1 MSTLSIKSMRSSRIL
16 EVECRTALNLSKI
29 SGMAYCL
36 NPYTGCEHR
45 CIYCYATFMRRF
57 RNHSEEWGSFVDVKI
72 NFINRL
78 KEELQKKKIGLV
90 AIGTV
95 SDPYQ
100 PIEAKYRTTRQA
112 IALLNQYN
120 FPYEVL
126 TKSNLIVRD
135 IDLLRDNKNSSV
147 ELTITT
153 VDETI
158 RQIFEP
164 KAPSV
169 PARLKT
175 LEKLLA
181 NSIETTVFFGPV
193 IPYFS
198 DSPEKIRQFFR
209 ILQGI
214 GVRRVLVDKLNYLE
228 TKIGQII
235 RVLRQTSPQAIPY
248 YQQILLNPIHYQ
260 ITLRQNIEMVA
271 KDFKFSVEVLF

>member
-1 MSTLSIKSMRSSRIL
+1 MLTLSVKPNL
-16 EVECRTALNLSKI
+16 KVKEVECRTALNLSKI

-36 NPYTGCEHR
+36 NPYIGCEHR

-72 NFINRL
+72 NFIDRL
-78 KEELQKKKIGLV
+78 KKEIQKKKIGSV
-90 AIGTV
+90 AVGTV

-100 PIEAKYRTTRQA
+100 PIEAKYHTTRQT
-112 IALLNQYN
+112 ITLLNQYN
-120 FPYEVL
+120 FPYEIL

-135 IDLLRDNKNSSV
+135 IDLLKDNKNSSV

-153 VDETI
+153 VDEAI

-169 PARLKT
+169 LARLKT

-198 DSPEKIRQFFR
+198 DSPEKIGQFFR
-209 ILQGI
+209 ILQRIGI
-214 GVRRVLVDKLNYLE
+214 RRVLVDKLNYLE
-228 TKIGQII
+228 TKIAQII
-235 RVLRQTSPQAIPY
+235 RVLRNTFPQAIPY
-248 YQQILLNPIHYQ
+248 YQKILLNPTHYQ
-260 ITLRQNIEMVA
+260 ITLRQNIEVVA